1 MPYCVLRMSKLA
13 DWCITQKSELLA
25 DDTVVAYLGSMEI
38 SQNDL
43 AGDDGTQS
51 DDDFS

>member
-1 MPYCVLRMSKLA
+1 MLTG
-13 DWCITQKSELLA
+13 CITQKSELLA
-25 DDTVVAYLGSMEI
+25 DETVVAYLGSMEI

-43 AGDDGTQS
+43 AGDEAIQS